1 MEVDGKEFLRNV
13 GIEQDKDR
21 LTHEQQKLEELKRA
35 SVKRDQNYM
44 DMDAE
49 ANEEQPAFVDLS
61 IGSDSPK
68 QNSNSRNQV
77 EDIMLDTSSSNNN
90 KKKYIMLGFGLILL
104 FIITVL
110 VIRLI
115 SNNDTQSQLN
125 DMNNMNSMNP
135 EVVKEEILN
144 KIDSNEEYQKV
155 IDRKIALEESN
166 EIAQK
171 QKKEMN
177 EILIPSQAVDNVP
190 LVLDTPKV
198 KVEAKRDLFELD
210 KEAQKTVKAKVSQPK
225 VIKKV
230 VKEKAKTPSKPKT
243 LSKPKREI
251 IVPPAKEKN
260 FTKKSTSLNGYF
272 IQIGA
277 FTKTPNKN
285 LLKSITK
292 KGYSYTVYKLNI
304 KGKLYNKVLIGSYKT
319 RAEATRNLSQVKS
332 DFKNPSAYILKF

>member
-21 LTHEQQKLEELKRA
+21 LIHEQQKLEELKRA
-35 SVKRDQNYM
+35 SVKREQNYM
-44 DMDAE
+44 DMDSE
-49 ANEEQPAFVDLS
+49 ANEENPAFVDLS
-61 IGSDSPK
+61 IGSDSLK
-68 QNSNSRNQV
+68 QNVNPYNQV
-77 EDIMLDTSSSNNN
+77 DDIILEKSSPNN

-115 SNNDTQSQLN
+115 SNNDTQNQLN
-125 DMNNMNSMNP
+125 DTTKINP
-135 EVVKEEILN
+135 EIIKEEILN
-144 KIDSNEEYQKV
+144 RIDSNEEYQKV

-190 LVLDTPKV
+190 LILDTPKLR
-198 KVEAKRDLFELD
+198 VEAKRDLFELD
-210 KEAQKTVKAKVSQPK
+210 KETQKVIKLKISQPK
-225 VIKKV
+225 VVKKV
-230 VKEKAKTPSKPKT
+230 VKPKAKVQSTT
-243 LSKPKREI
+243 KPKREI
-251 IVPPAKEKN
+251 LIPPVKEKN
-260 FTKKSTSLNGYF
+260 FTTKATSLSGYF

-285 LLKSITK
+285 LLKSITT
-292 KGYSYTVYKLNI
+292 KGYSYTVYKLSI

-319 RAEATRNLSQVKS
+319 RSEATRNLNKVKL